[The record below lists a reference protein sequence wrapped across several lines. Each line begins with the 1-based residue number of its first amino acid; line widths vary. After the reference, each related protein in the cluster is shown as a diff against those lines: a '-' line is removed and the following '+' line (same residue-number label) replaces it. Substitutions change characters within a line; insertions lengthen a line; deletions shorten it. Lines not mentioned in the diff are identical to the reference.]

1 MINKVIL
8 AGRLAQEPKLYNAG
22 QDNQRCNI
30 RIAFNEVTGR
40 DSDGNSVTAG
50 RFVDV
55 AVFGRS
61 AGPVA
66 QQTVKGQEV
75 VVCGRLTQRE
85 TAKSADGYDRAVF
98 SIIADPVGGVVFGR
112 LPGQGANGN
121 GGAAQP
127 APAAAAQGSSEPPPF

>member
-1 MINKVIL
+1 VINKIIL

-22 QDNQRCNI
+22 QDNQRCNL
-30 RIAFNEVTGR
+30 RLAFNEVTGR
-40 DSDGNSVTAG
+40 DGQGQVQTEG

-55 AVFGRS
+55 TVFGRS

-75 VVCGRLTQRE
+75 VVSGRLTQRE

-112 LPGQGANGN
+112 LPGQGANAN
-121 GGAAQP
+121 GTSAP
-127 APAAAAQGSSEPPPF
+127 APAAAAASSEAPPPF